1 MNRLLPAA
9 LCFCAAAFLSNPA
22 WSFQGFDLFAQIQH
36 SIECARKP
44 GTDMLTCKPMSTDP
58 DPEPEPTVSEPE
70 PVPDTPVG
78 WDLYHRDE
86 QVLNGRIDMPGCDRP
101 TKNYTEISM
110 DVDSDGDLDFIYG
123 FQCFEMAEQ
132 NMSDA
137 IQSGYIKHDPY
148 WGWVGN
154 SYLAVFINNDG
165 VFQNDQSIFGGEY
178 PVYDRT
184 FKSLGARNTQDV
196 NSDGYPDV
204 MFYSHWDNSYWNI
217 LTIWNQSD
225 RMSGWEVSGS
235 TVLLSDG
242 SGGYKVHILPALG
255 GGAVGSF
262 VTAETGDVY
271 LWNISTSMV
280 MFKADSE
287 AYTQSTWPEQVGPGV
302 YRVQGADLIDVTSDY
317 LELEFVSYTM
327 PDHYVDYCWT
337 HLSKKPYVSDGRSP
351 ACIIENNQF
360 YATKDL
366 ESYQG
371 KIYHNTHKNY
381 QVDRLPWDHP
391 VWSHCSTDVRYA
403 QHENGP
409 AIHNQCKIDAMTQ
422 TEFEFVSLEVYS
434 MDSKRGLYVSA
445 SETSRGTVK
454 AYQIDPD
461 APLNSD
467 NIHWLFFL
475 DLGEQYML
483 TGWAWGSTLASQ
495 GDEVIVLNNYGGA
508 LLDKGATPDDFD
520 GYARYV
526 LDNHHHRNRPHNYQG
541 SALVGSD
548 SNSDGWLGGVGWW
561 ATHGGLVYQL
571 IEEGFCPDV
580 LEVVTSEDCLDETW
594 LTTSW
599 IDREIFQTEPGRSIG
614 FRVIDDVI
622 VKEPNLLNQE
632 MANNPYATELIDI
645 DSDGDLDLFIDDGN
659 ASCSRMCLFE
669 NTGNFEMIRSDTGV
683 WAQADDEFYRDFVTR
698 CQGPQDIRDGYFD
711 NTLCDLRSDGTPE
724 LRFTESDLTIDDMDG
739 DGRLDIFSIE
749 RESGLLRILW
759 GD

>member
-1 MNRLLPAA
+1 
-9 LCFCAAAFLSNPA
+9 
-22 WSFQGFDLFAQIQH
+22 
-36 SIECARKP
+36 
-44 GTDMLTCKPMSTDP
+44 
-58 DPEPEPTVSEPE
+58 
-70 PVPDTPVG
+70 
-78 WDLYHRDE
+78 
-86 QVLNGRIDMPGCDRP
+86 MPGCDRP
-101 TKNYTEISM
+101 TKNYTEISI
-110 DVDSDGDLDFIYG
+110 DVDQDGDLDLIYG
-123 FQCFEMAEQ
+123 FQCFEMSERNLPDIKQ
-132 NMSDA
+132 R
-137 IQSGYIKHDPY
+137 GYIKHDPY

-165 VFQNDQSIFGGEY
+165 GFQNDQSIFGGEY
-178 PVYDRT
+178 PVYDQT
-184 FKSLGARNTQDV
+184 FKSLGARNPADV

-204 MFYSHWDNSYWNI
+204 VIYGHWDNSYWNV
-217 LTIWNQSD
+217 LTMWNQSD
-225 RMSGWEVSGS
+225 KMPGWDVSGT

-242 SGGYKVHILPALG
+242 SGGYKVHMLPALRN
-255 GGAVGSF
+255 GAVGSF
-262 VTAETGDVY
+262 MTSETGDVY

-287 AYTQSTWPEQVGPGV
+287 AYTQSTWPEQVAPGV

-317 LELEFVSYTM
+317 LELEIVSDTM

-351 ACIIENNQF
+351 ACTIGNNQIL
-360 YATKDL
+360 ATKDQ

-371 KIYHNTHKNY
+371 KIYLNTHQNY
-381 QVDRLPWDHP
+381 QIGRLRDHP

-409 AIHNQCKIDAMTQ
+409 AIHNQCKVDAMTQ

-445 SETSRGTVK
+445 SETSQGIVK

-461 APLNSD
+461 TELTSD

-483 TGWAWGSTLASQ
+483 TGWAWGSTVGSEA
-495 GDEVIVLNNYGGA
+495 DEVIVLNNYGGA

-520 GYARYV
+520 DYARYV
-526 LDNHHHRNRPHNYQG
+526 LDNHHHRNRPSNYQG
-541 SALVGSD
+541 SALVSPD
-548 SNSDGWLGGVGWW
+548 SNSDSWLGGVGWW

-614 FRVIDDVI
+614 FRVRADVI
-622 VKEPNLLNQE
+622 SVEPNLTNLD
-632 MANNPYATELIDI
+632 MANNPFETQLLDI
-645 DSDGDLDLFIDDGN
+645 DSDGDLDLYINDGN
-659 ASCSRMCLFE
+659 SACSRMCLFE

-724 LRFTESDLTIDDMDG
+724 LRFTESDLTIADMDG

>member
-1 MNRLLPAA
+1 MKRILIALLLITGSTQAGA
-9 LCFCAAAFLSNPA
+9 
-22 WSFQGFDLFAQIQH
+22 FQGFDMFEMLQQT
-36 SIECARKP
+36 IECTRKP
-44 GTDMLTCKPMSTDP
+44 GTDYLTCSNKLTPADDTEDTTAEP
-58 DPEPEPTVSEPE
+58 VVVIPTPEPT
-70 PVPDTPVG
+70 G
-78 WDLYHRDE
+78 WDLYNRHEIILSDKI
-86 QVLNGRIDMPGCDRP
+86 VMPNCDNP
-101 TKNYTEISM
+101 TKNYTEISI
-110 DVDSDGDLDFIYG
+110 DVDQDGDLDLIYG
-123 FQCFEMAEQ
+123 FQCFEMSERNLPDIKQ
-132 NMSDA
+132 R
-137 IQSGYIKHDPY
+137 GYIKHDPY

-154 SYLAVFINNDG
+154 SYLAVFINNNG

-178 PVYDRT
+178 PLYDQT
-184 FKSLGARNTQDV
+184 FKSLGARNPADV

-204 MFYSHWDNSYWNI
+204 VIYGHWDNSYWNV
-217 LTIWNQSD
+217 LTTWNQSD
-225 RMSGWEVSGS
+225 KMPGWDVSGT

-242 SGGYKVHILPALG
+242 SGGYKVHMLPALRN
-255 GGAVGSF
+255 GAVGSF
-262 VTAETGDVY
+262 MTSETGDVY
-271 LWNISTSMV
+271 LWNISTGMV

-287 AYTQSTWPEQVGPGV
+287 AYTQSTWPEQVAPGV

-317 LELEFVSYTM
+317 LELEIVSDTM

-337 HLSKKPYVSDGRSP
+337 HLSKKPYVSNGRSP
-351 ACIIENNQF
+351 ACMIDNNQIL
-360 YATKDL
+360 ATKDQ

-371 KIYHNTHKNY
+371 KIYLNTHENY
-381 QVDRLPWDHP
+381 QIGRLPWDHDA
-391 VWSHCSTDVRYA
+391 WRHCSTDTRYTLS
-403 QHENGP
+403 EEV
-409 AIHNQCKIDAMTQ
+409 HNQCRIDAMTSDV
-422 TEFEFVSLEVYS
+422 FEFVSLEVYS

-445 SETSRGTVK
+445 SETSQGIVK

-461 APLNSD
+461 TELTSD

-483 TGWAWGSTLASQ
+483 TGWAWGSTVGSEA
-495 GDEVIVLNNYGGA
+495 DEVIVLNNYGGA

-520 GYARYV
+520 DYARYV
-526 LDNHHHRNRPHNYQG
+526 LDNHHHRNRPSNYQG
-541 SALVGSD
+541 SALVSPD
-548 SNSDGWLGGVGWW
+548 SNSDSWLGGVGWW

-580 LEVVTSEDCLDETW
+580 LKVVTSEDCLDETW

-599 IDREIFQTEPGRSIG
+599 IDREIFQTESGRSIG
-614 FRVIDDVI
+614 FRVRADVI
-622 VKEPNLLNQE
+622 SVEPNLTNLD
-632 MANNPYATELIDI
+632 MAFNPFETQLLDI
-645 DSDGDLDLFIDDGN
+645 DSDGDLDLYINDGN
-659 ASCSRMCLFE
+659 SACSQMCLFE

-724 LRFTESDLTIDDMDG
+724 LRFTESDLTIADMDG